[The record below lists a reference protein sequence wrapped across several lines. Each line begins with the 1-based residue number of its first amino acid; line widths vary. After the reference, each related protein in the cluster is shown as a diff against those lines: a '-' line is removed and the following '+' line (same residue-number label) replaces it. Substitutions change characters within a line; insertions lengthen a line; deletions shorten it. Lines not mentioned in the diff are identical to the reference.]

1 MKRISAML
9 AAVLT
14 ALALGSCSA
23 EEIGMGIDFVKNKVE
38 EKGMTLGDFVSM
50 VVDAIKSGGGE
61 SDDQS
66 ADYMCEALF
75 NVTWQLDTVLADGV
89 EQKASPSLIGGGD
102 FVYLRF
108 DEGSASAEYIV
119 EEVVG
124 SSIVPTIHEWCGWH
138 EYSVLNRPVHVG
150 GEIPD
155 AYPMYDGCQNGDW
168 YLKLTPPFFQGSEQE
183 VWRCTYYDERL
194 ELRKYIG
201 NSDTPFA
208 VWFFV
213 DSEDFVGYY

>member
-1 MKRISAML
+1 MKRISALL

-14 ALALGSCSA
+14 ALTLGSCSA

-38 EKGMTLGDFVSM
+38 EKGMSLGDFVSM

-61 SDDQS
+61 SENEG

-75 NVTWQLDTVLADGV
+75 GVTWRLDTVLVDGV
-89 EQKASPSLIGGGD
+89 EQDASAPLTGGD
-102 FVYLRF
+102 FAYLRF
-108 DEGSASAEYIV
+108 DEGSMSAEYIL

-124 SSIVPTIHEWCGWH
+124 SSIVPSVHERFGWH

-155 AYPMYDGCQNGDW
+155 AYPMYDGCPNGDW
-168 YLKLTPPFFQGSEQE
+168 YVKLETSFYQGSEQE

-213 DSEDFVGYY
+213 DSEDYVGY